1 MDARNVRIL
10 LRRLRRIFRRHPDG
24 QDPYARVRV
33 PLKKGPGGL
42 HSAVALKEPG
52 E

>member
-1 MDARNVRIL
+1 MAVHNVREL
-10 LRRLRRIFRRHPDG
+10 LIRLRRFFRRHPDG
-24 QDPYARVRV
+24 YDPYARVRV

-42 HSAVALKEPG
+42 SSSVALKEPR

>member
-1 MDARNVRIL
+1 MDARNVREL
-10 LRRLRRIFRRHPDG
+10 LLRLRRIFRRNPDG
-24 QDPYARVRV
+24 RDPYARVRV

-42 HSAVALKEPG
+42 HSSVALKEPS

>member
-1 MDARNVRIL
+1 MDAHNVREFLI
-10 LRRLRRIFRRHPDG
+10 RLRRIFRRHSDG

-33 PLKKGPGGL
+33 PVKRGPGGL
-42 HSAVALKEPG
+42 KSAVALKEPR